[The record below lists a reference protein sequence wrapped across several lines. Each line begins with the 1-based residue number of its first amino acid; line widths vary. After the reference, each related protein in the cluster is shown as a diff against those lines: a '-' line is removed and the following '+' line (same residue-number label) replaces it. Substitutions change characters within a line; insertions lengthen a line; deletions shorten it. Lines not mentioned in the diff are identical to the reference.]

1 MKKKV
6 IFSETTTGKK
16 PLLKAGRIIYIEG
29 GEIG

>member
-16 PLLKAGRIIYIEG
+16 TLLKADRIIYIEG